1 MSKFRTKISLESVAR
16 GLAGEELFQEWL
28 NESRLP
34 FIYCTQ
40 DLQSV
45 PRHFRGALKRPDYL
59 VALPFVGTVA
69 FDVKAK
75 SLYGDTF
82 LFDVAEIERLV
93 LFDEIFRITTFL
105 ACLDPDNPNRSW
117 WFRVALL
124 ARLPAERKRG
134 VQTLKAAISE
144 GLEVDLAKPLQEA
157 LKDVL
162 LLA

>member
-1 MSKFRTKISLESVAR
+1 MSKFRSKISAENVAR
-16 GLAGEELFQEWL
+16 GVAAEELFQEWL

-34 FIYCTQ
+34 FIYATQ

-59 VALPFVGTVA
+59 VALPFVGTIA

-75 SLYGDTF
+75 RLYEGCF
-82 LFDVAEIERLV
+82 VFDVAEIERLI
-93 LFDEIFRITTFL
+93 LFDDIFRITTFL
-105 ACLDPDNPNRSW
+105 ACLEPDNPDRSW
-117 WFRVALL
+117 WFRVAVL
-124 ARLPAERKRG
+124 ARLPAERTRG
-134 VQTLKAAISE
+134 VMTLRVAISE
-144 GLEVDLAKPLQEA
+144 GLEVDMTKPLQEA

>member
-1 MSKFRTKISLESVAR
+1 MSKFRTKISPESVAR
-16 GLAGEELFQEWL
+16 GVAAEELFQAWL

-34 FIYCTQ
+34 FIYATQ
-40 DLQSV
+40 DVQSV
-45 PRHFRGALKRPDYL
+45 PKHFRGVLKRPDYL

-75 SLYGDTF
+75 SLYESCF
-82 LFDVAEIERLV
+82 LFDVAEIERLI

-105 ACLDPDNPNRSW
+105 TCLDPDNSDRSW

-124 ARLPAERKRG
+124 ARLPVERKRG
-134 VQTLKAAISE
+134 VMTLRAAISE
-144 GLEVDLAKPLQEA
+144 GLEVDLTKPLQEA
-157 LKDVL
+157 LKDLL